1 MLKLPRQPLARLAL
15 LAVGL
20 LVVIQLIPVWLA
32 QTNPPVA
39 AEPAWDSPE
48 TRALA
53 QRACFDC
60 HSNETVWPWY
70 SKVAPVSWLV
80 TRDVMGGRSHMN
92 LSEWGVTQ
100 TAKPRRDEDAGESAA
115 EVVRSGEMPLPFYIT
130 MHPPA
135 DLTEA
140 EREQL
145 AQGLLKTLSAA
156 P

>member
-1 MLKLPRQPLARLAL
+1 MLKLPRRPLARLAL
-15 LAVGL
+15 LGVGL
-20 LVVIQLIPVWLA
+20 LLLIQLIPVWLA

-48 TRALA
+48 TRELA

-80 TRDVMGGRSHMN
+80 TRDVLGGRSHLN
-92 LSEWGVTQ
+92 LSEWGAA
-100 TAKPRRDEDAGESAA
+100 TAEHRHAEDPGEAAA
-115 EVVRSGEMPLPFYIT
+115 EVVRAGEMPLPIYVPL
-130 MHPPA
+130 HPQA

>member
-1 MLKLPRQPLARLAL
+1 MLPLSRQLLIRLAL
-15 LAVGL
+15 AAVGL
-20 LVVIQLIPVWLA
+20 LVLIQLIPVWLA

-39 AEPAWDSPE
+39 AEPAWDTPE

-80 TRDVMGGRSHMN
+80 TRDVLDGRSHLN
-92 LSEWGVTQ
+92 FSEWGAA
-100 TAKPRRDEDAGESAA
+100 TAEHSHDEDTGEAAA
-115 EVVRSGEMPLPFYIT
+115 EVVRSGEMPLPLYVPL
-130 MHPPA
+130 HPQA

-145 AQGLLKTLSAA
+145 AQGLLKTLTAE